1 MSRWRCPACDREFTR
16 ARQSHVCVPGNTVDE
31 TFAGRPAPQREVYE
45 AIVTY
50 LRGLGPLHV
59 DAVKVGV
66 FLYHD
71 GKLAEVRPMAR
82 AVKLLLVLP
91 YALDSARVGR
101 RETLSAERIMHYIRL
116 TGPSDVDDQL
126 KHWLADAY
134 ELAA

>member
-1 MSRWRCPACDREFTR
+1 
-16 ARQSHVCVPGNTVDE
+16 VCVPGNTVDE

-101 RETLSAERIMHYIRL
+101 RETLSADRIMHYIRL